1 MLASQVV
8 HSHAIWRHPQTE
20 LGFLTSEYYQN
31 IARVLEQGKFDL
43 VFFADSLTMPDT
55 YGGSFAESLKYGAQ
69 GSVRLDPLLI
79 AATMATATQHIGI
92 GITRSTTYYQP
103 YDLARGFATLDHLSR
118 GRVAWNVVTSSRA
131 SEAGN
136 FGVEKHLEHDLRYD
150 RADEFLEATFKL
162 WDSWQDGALVL
173 DQENGIFADPAKVN
187 YVHHS
192 GEWLKVRGPLTVPRS
207 PQGHPVIIQAGASN
221 KGREFAA
228 KWAEL
233 IFEISPT
240 PDLMK
245 SYYRDIKS
253 RVVKYG
259 RDPQDCKLLPAVMP
273 FVGETEAIAREKQ
286 AFHNELVHP
295 MAGVLV
301 LSNHLGV
308 DLADYDLDQPVQK
321 FKDIQGSQGLYS
333 VAQKLSQEENFTLR
347 DLGNAYG
354 RGILV
359 PQIVGT
365 PSQIADQLEALFRE
379 EAGDGFVISPAFLPG
394 AFDEFVDAVIPELQ
408 RRGLFRLDYTGNTLR
423 DNLKH

>member
-1 MLASQVV
+1 
-8 HSHAIWRHPQTE
+8 
-20 LGFLTSEYYQN
+20 
-31 IARVLEQGKFDL
+31 
-43 VFFADSLTMPDT
+43 
-55 YGGSFAESLKYGAQ
+55 
-69 GSVRLDPLLI
+69 
-79 AATMATATQHIGI
+79 
-92 GITRSTTYYQP
+92 
-103 YDLARGFATLDHLSR
+103 
-118 GRVAWNVVTSSRA
+118 
-131 SEAGN
+131 
-136 FGVEKHLEHDLRYD
+136 
-150 RADEFLEATFKL
+150 
-162 WDSWQDGALVL
+162 
-173 DQENGIFADPAKVN
+173 
-187 YVHHS
+187 
-192 GEWLKVRGPLTVPRS
+192 
-207 PQGHPVIIQAGASN
+207 
-221 KGREFAA
+221 
-228 KWAEL
+228 
-233 IFEISPT
+233 
-240 PDLMK
+240 
-245 SYYRDIKS
+245 
-253 RVVKYG
+253 
-259 RDPQDCKLLPAVMP
+259 
-273 FVGETEAIAREKQ
+273 
-286 AFHNELVHP
+286 